1 MPRTKSY
8 SLHSQYI
15 GCMHVHW
22 TYAYNCHRVYACAL
36 DYTGSCRSSESR
48 GPRHS
53 LILARAPTRREA
65 SFASFSRPLN
75 VMTRHEVV
83 VTLLPRPGGP
93 RRSLEN
99 RHPEGVENRVSPRS
113 GVGGGCCLLSVAQP
127 PYGAPDDPAAAESPV
142 GDGPLQPDPKRR
154 GARQFL
160 RPAACGEL
168 QTTGK
173 PRTVGRVSSGQFARS
188 LRRSRVRAQ
197 YRARA
202 ARPQVVAAGV

>member
-1 MPRTKSY
+1 MCTDAAAQAHTATHCTHSELYVGAYELRIAMPRTKSY

-83 VTLLPRPGGP
+83 VTLLPRPGG
-93 RRSLEN
+93 
-99 RHPEGVENRVSPRS
+99 
-113 GVGGGCCLLSVAQP
+113 
-127 PYGAPDDPAAAESPV
+127 
-142 GDGPLQPDPKRR
+142 
-154 GARQFL
+154 
-160 RPAACGEL
+160 
-168 QTTGK
+168 
-173 PRTVGRVSSGQFARS
+173 
-188 LRRSRVRAQ
+188 
-197 YRARA
+197 ARA
-202 ARPQVVAAGV
+202 SGPATWVHDDYCIFGHTLRTPEAVQSVSALVQNVGQNLKRA